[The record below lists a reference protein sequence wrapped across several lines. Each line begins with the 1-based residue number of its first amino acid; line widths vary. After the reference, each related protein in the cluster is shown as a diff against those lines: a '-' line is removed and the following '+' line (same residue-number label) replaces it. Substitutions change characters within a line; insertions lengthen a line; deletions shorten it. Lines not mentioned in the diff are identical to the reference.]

1 MIKQNLTGD
10 LSLDDIDMDR
20 QPREAKQYDLNEPC
34 EHSIYFSRLKYTKKL
49 KLSSR
54 VRHYEMDFFS

>member
-20 QPREAKQYDLNEPC
+20 QPREEQ
-34 EHSIYFSRLKYTKKL
+34 T
-49 KLSSR
+49 
-54 VRHYEMDFFS
+54 VRSK